1 MTGSFAGLR
10 VIDFS
15 TTIAGP
21 HCTRMLADMGAE
33 VIKIETAEG
42 ETMRTRPPVR
52 NHCSTAFGQLNVGK
66 NSLVLDL
73 KSPEGVE
80 AVRRLVANADVLVE
94 NFRPGVM
101 RRLKLDYASLHALNP
116 KLIYCS
122 ISGYGQTGPSAELPA
137 YAPVIHA
144 ASGYEMAH
152 LAYQPGRTRPDYCG
166 IYHAD
171 VLTGV
176 YAFGAI
182 SAALYQRAGSGKGQ
196 HIDVSMLESMLS
208 LTLNE
213 LQWSQFEV
221 KATQRPMFGPIET
234 SDGYVMVAIASEKTF
249 QSLMK
254 VIGHPEWVSDPRFAK
269 YSDRRENWGSLME
282 GVEAWS
288 RAVTTAAVPRR
299 AQRARRAFIG
309 LSHGGRGAEGSAD
322 RPSRRAGRGPGWRRQ
337 LQGAQSAVPHVG
349 RQGFGR
355 ETHVDAWRT
364 YACLSERD
372 RPVGGRNR
380 GLCRQA
386 ADGRRAAEGDRVSAT
401 RLKPAAFHPASRTAL
416 PGTAIPDNLTV
427 SHRRS
432 GTPDGRH
439 LGREHP

>member
-1 MTGSFAGLR
+1 MTIPGNDQRNLTGCFAGLR
-10 VIDFS
+10 VLDFS

-21 HCTRMLADMGAE
+21 HCSRMLADMGAE
-33 VIKIETAEG
+33 VIKIETEDG

-52 NHCSTAFGQLNVGK
+52 DNCSTVFGQLNVGK

-73 KSPEGVE
+73 KSPKGLE
-80 AVRRLVANADVLVE
+80 AVRRLVATADVLVE

-101 RRLKLDYASLHALNP
+101 RRLKLDHASLHAINP

-182 SAALYQRAGSGKGQ
+182 SAALYQRNATGQGQ

-221 KATQRPMFGPIET
+221 KPTQRPMFGPIET
-234 SDGYVMVAIASEKTF
+234 SDGYVMMAIASEKTF
-249 QSLMK
+249 QSLMQ
-254 VIGHPEWVSDPRFAK
+254 VIGHPEWVSDPRFAR
-269 YSDRRENWGSLME
+269 YADRRENWVSLID
-282 GVEAWS
+282 GAEAWS
-288 RAVTTAAVPRR
+288 RTVTTAQCLAALNTHGVPSSAYRTV
-299 AQRARRAFIG
+299 AEALADPQLA
-309 LSHGGRGAEGSAD
+309 HRGALVEVEDGGGTFNVLNLPFRMS
-322 RPSRRAGRGPGWRRQ
+322 
-337 LQGAQSAVPHVG
+337 GA
-349 RQGFGR
+349 
-355 ETHVDAWRT
+355 
-364 YACLSERD
+364 
-372 RPVGGRNR
+372 
-380 GLCRQA
+380 
-386 ADGRRAAEGDRVSAT
+386 RVSAAKRMSTLGEHT
-401 RLKPAAFHPASRTAL
+401 RAYLKETGLSEDEIASFA
-416 PGTAIPDNLTV
+416 GNAQAV
-427 SHRRS
+427 H
-432 GTPDGRH
+432 G
-439 LGREHP
+439 

>member
-1 MTGSFAGLR
+1 MTIAGDDEGNLTGSFAGLR

-21 HCTRMLADMGAE
+21 HCTRMFADMGAE
-33 VIKIETAEG
+33 IIKIETSEG

-52 NHCSTAFGQLNVGK
+52 NHCSTVFGQLNVGK
-66 NSLVLDL
+66 NSFVLDL
-73 KSPEGVE
+73 KSPAGAE
-80 AVRRLVANADVLVE
+80 AVRRLVAAADVLVE

-101 RRLKLDYASLHALNP
+101 RRLKLDYASLSAFNP

-182 SAALYQRAGSGKGQ
+182 SAALYQRTGSGKGQ

-221 KATQRPMFGPIET
+221 KATQRPMFGPIAT

-254 VIGHPEWVSDPRFAK
+254 VIGHPQWVNDPRFAR
-269 YSDRRENWGSLME
+269 YADRRENWGSLME

-288 RAVTTAAVPRR
+288 RLVTTQRCLADLNEHGVPSSAYRSVAEALKDPQIAHRGALAEVQDGGGSFKVLNLPFRMSGAKVSAAKRMSTLGEHTRAYLKETGLSEDEIAAFAGKPQVAARGDDHRVAVT
-299 AQRARRAFIG
+299 
-309 LSHGGRGAEGSAD
+309 
-322 RPSRRAGRGPGWRRQ
+322 
-337 LQGAQSAVPHVG
+337 
-349 RQGFGR
+349 
-355 ETHVDAWRT
+355 
-364 YACLSERD
+364 
-372 RPVGGRNR
+372 
-380 GLCRQA
+380 
-386 ADGRRAAEGDRVSAT
+386 
-401 RLKPAAFHPASRTAL
+401 
-416 PGTAIPDNLTV
+416 
-427 SHRRS
+427 RS
-432 GTPDGRH
+432 
-439 LGREHP
+439 